1 MKSLE
6 VPCSCYIMLY
16 TRLDLC
22 CANAMKSSRFLERN
36 SRNAKVFGTSTSLEH
51 KNGTSCLPP
60 GAHFG
65 QEVDILGEYAIRVHA
80 SQTSMANLSAFGLF
94 SCSGLFLA
102 GLDFGLGQLRY
113 ACHAIPPAAPEVS
126 RPHVLPRHGV
136 ARSAS

>member
-1 MKSLE
+1 MWRSQVGRLMPTLKPSDAARAAKCE
-6 VPCSCYIMLY
+6 MIGSAVFMLY

-36 SRNAKVFGTSTSLEH
+36 SRNAKIFGTSTSLEH

-80 SQTSMANLSAFGLF
+80 S
-94 SCSGLFLA
+94 
-102 GLDFGLGQLRY
+102 
-113 ACHAIPPAAPEVS
+113 
-126 RPHVLPRHGV
+126 
-136 ARSAS
+136 